1 MPAFEKHN
9 ERSFAGPA
17 RGGTLE
23 MSALLGAL
31 PDNSW
36 PLIGKESPGRY
47 SAFFSDW
54 NTSSEEDEVY
64 REEEYDS
71 YASYDEVEV
80 ANAVDD
86 MFKILEGEH
95 LDGSGLTAKA
105 EYDEVGS
112 SDIEHL
118 DTGFEDRYPR
128 PIEDCRATTQELSLV
143 LVFAHTGKYIP
154 PIGTYGEGL
163 SDV

>member
-1 MPAFEKHN
+1 MLRPTDIICHVKLARILYEFRRPSQ
-9 ERSFAGPA
+9 RSW
-17 RGGTLE
+17 
-23 MSALLGAL
+23 S
-31 PDNSW
+31 
-36 PLIGKESPGRY
+36 
-47 SAFFSDW
+47 SD
-54 NTSSEEDEVY
+54 TDFDH
-64 REEEYDS
+64 RTP
-71 YASYDEVEV
+71 
-80 ANAVDD
+80 
-86 MFKILEGEH
+86 EH

-105 EYDEVGS
+105 EYDEVGC
-112 SDIEHL
+112 SDIKHL